1 MVPRDAVRL
10 EGRVCGGAVMQG
22 DPPDHAPGVSPEH
35 RLSAAAAT
43 CAFAVMYTRTVGT
56 GLRAAAEA
64 RRRGAR
70 H

>member
-10 EGRVCGGAVMQG
+10 EGLVCRGAAMQG

-35 RLSAAAAT
+35 RLSTAAT
-43 CAFAVMYTRTVGT
+43 CACAVCTVAT
-56 GLRAAAEA
+56 GMRAAADA